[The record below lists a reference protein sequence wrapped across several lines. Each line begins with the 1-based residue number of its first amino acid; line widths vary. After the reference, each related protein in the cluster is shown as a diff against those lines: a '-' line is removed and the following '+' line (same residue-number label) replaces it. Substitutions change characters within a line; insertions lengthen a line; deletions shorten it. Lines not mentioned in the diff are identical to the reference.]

1 MKRASWLTVI
11 ALAILLG
18 PAAPALAQMCSG
30 AAPISDRHP
39 FQIGGSVLFAENAT
53 GFSAIAQGGNSL
65 LFGGFQF
72 GRVSID
78 SDDLGEDLDD
88 TWSTVIGGRA
98 GAQFTYDMNLPLYVC
113 PIFSFSH
120 QWATDIADID
130 DLDASTTTFAFGG
143 DVGLLAGQSG
153 SLKFVPT
160 AGLYFGR
167 VGLKSEFEGTDL
179 FDEAE
184 TGGLFNVGF
193 GLVFQDRFSV
203 TPLIS
208 FPFGF
213 ESDSDPTFSI
223 TALFSFGR

>member
-1 MKRASWLTVI
+1 MSRGSWLSVL
-11 ALAILLG
+11 ALTILLG
-18 PAAPALAQMCSG
+18 FGSPALAQMCSG
-30 AAPISDRHP
+30 GAPISDRNP
-39 FQIGGSVLFAENAT
+39 FQVGGSVLLAENAT
-53 GFSAIAQGGNSL
+53 GFSGIAQGGNSL

-72 GRVSID
+72 GRISID
-78 SDDLGEDLDD
+78 GDEREGVEDI
-88 TWSTVIGGRA
+88 WSTVIGGRA
-98 GAQFTYDMNLPLYVC
+98 GAQFTYDMNLPLYLC
-113 PIFSFSH
+113 PVFSFSH
-120 QWATDIADID
+120 QWASDIGDID

-167 VGLKSEFEGTDL
+167 VSLRTEFEGVEL
-179 FDEAE
+179 VDEAE
-184 TGGLFNVGF
+184 TGGLFNAGF

-213 ESDSDPTFSI
+213 GSDSDPTFSI

>member
-1 MKRASWLTVI
+1 MKRASWLT
-11 ALAILLG
+11 ALAVAILLG
-18 PAAPALAQMCSG
+18 SGSPALAQMCSG
-30 AAPISDRHP
+30 AAPISNSRP
-39 FQIGGSVLFAENAT
+39 FQLGGSVLFAENAT

-72 GRVSID
+72 GRISVD
-78 SDDLGEDLDD
+78 TDDLGAGVDD
-88 TWSTVIGGRA
+88 MWSTVIGGRA
-98 GAQFTYDMNLPLYVC
+98 GAQFTYDMDLPLYVC
-113 PIFSFSH
+113 PIFSFSY
-120 QWATDIADID
+120 QWASDIGDVD

-167 VGLKSEFEGTDL
+167 IGLKSEFEGTEL

-213 ESDSDPTFSI
+213 GGDSDPTFSI

>member
-1 MKRASWLTVI
+1 MQRASWLSALTVGI
-11 ALAILLG
+11 ALG
-18 PAAPALAQMCSG
+18 YGTPALGQMCSG
-30 AAPISDRHP
+30 AAPISNSNP
-39 FQIGGSVLFAENAT
+39 FQAGGSVMFAENAT
-53 GFSAIAQGGNSL
+53 GFSGIAQGGNSL

-72 GRVSID
+72 GRISID
-78 SDDLGEDLDD
+78 SDLPEVDD
-88 TWSTVIGGRA
+88 TWSTFIGGRA
-98 GAQFTYDMNLPLYVC
+98 GAQFTYEMNLPLYVC

-120 QWATDIADID
+120 QWASDLGDVD
-130 DLDASTTTFAFGG
+130 DLDAATTTFAFGG
-143 DVGLLAGQSG
+143 DVGLLVGQSG
-153 SLKFVPT
+153 SMKFVPT

-167 VGLKSEFEGTDL
+167 VGARLEFEGEEL

-208 FPFGF
+208 FPFSFG
-213 ESDSDPTFSI
+213 DNTDPTFSI